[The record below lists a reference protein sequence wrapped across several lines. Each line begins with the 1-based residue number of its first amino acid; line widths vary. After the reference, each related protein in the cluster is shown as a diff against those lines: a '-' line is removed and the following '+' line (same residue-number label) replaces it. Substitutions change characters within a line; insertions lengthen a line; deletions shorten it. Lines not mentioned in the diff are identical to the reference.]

1 MNTSLH
7 TLIEK
12 RSTTSHFDASRQLSD
27 SQITELMRLATLAPS
42 AYHFQNWKLIAVCSG
57 TAKAR
62 LKDIAMGQSQVEDAA
77 VTFIICGTLM
87 PHQQLSAVLRPSL
100 DAGALPQEIAD
111 SWVASASASYA
122 NNPQLQRDEA
132 IRSASLSAMTLI
144 LAAEGMG
151 LSTGTIGGF
160 DTQALIE
167 AFSLKTDEIPVI
179 LVTAGY
185 AAAEK
190 RPQKPRRPLHEVV
203 ERV

>member
-1 MNTSLH
+1 MNLN
-7 TLIEK
+7 TLIEQ
-12 RSTTSHFDASRQLSD
+12 RSSTSHYDASKPLAD

-42 AYHFQNWKLIAVCSG
+42 AYHFQNWKLIAVRSS

-62 LKDIAMGQSQVEDAA
+62 LKDIAMGQTQVESAA

-87 PHQQLSAVLRPSL
+87 PHQQLTTALRPSL

-111 SWVASASASYA
+111 SWVTSANASYA
-122 NNPQLQRDEA
+122 DNPQLQRDEA
-132 IRSASLSAMTLI
+132 IRSASLAAMTLI

-160 DTQALIE
+160 DTPAMIE
-167 AFSLKTDEIPVI
+167 AFALNAEEIPVI

-185 AAAEK
+185 AAEK
-190 RPQKPRRPLHEVV
+190 RPQKPRRPLSEVV
-203 ERV
+203 ELV